1 MTTGRLSRTLARV
14 ASVLWI
20 PIAGIYTVFVVGYLA
35 AMLDRSIQPP
45 MAQAALQVLVYAS
58 IAIPGWFLVWALWTR
73 PPSWRVAVA
82 SAVIGSLLF
91 VLLAGTLF
99 GILALG
105 AGLLPLVSMAV
116 QAER

>member
-1 MTTGRLSRTLARV
+1 MTPERLSRPLARV

-35 AMLDRSIQPP
+35 AMLDGSIHPP
-45 MAQAALQVLVYAS
+45 MAQAAVQLLVYAS
-58 IAIPGWFLVWALWTR
+58 IAIPGWILVWALWTR
-73 PPSWRVAVA
+73 PPSWRGAIA

-105 AGLLPLVSMAV
+105 AGLLPVVSMALR
-116 QAER
+116 AER

>member
-1 MTTGRLSRTLARV
+1 MTKGRVSRILARV

-35 AMLDRSIQPP
+35 AVLDGSIHPP
-45 MAQAALQVLVYAS
+45 MPEAALQLLVYSS
-58 IAIPGWFLVWALWTR
+58 IAVPGWFLVWALWSR
-73 PPSWRVAVA
+73 PSWRAAIA

-91 VLLAGTLF
+91 VLLAGTVF

-105 AGLLPLVSMAV
+105 AGLLPLVSLALRP
-116 QAER
+116 ER